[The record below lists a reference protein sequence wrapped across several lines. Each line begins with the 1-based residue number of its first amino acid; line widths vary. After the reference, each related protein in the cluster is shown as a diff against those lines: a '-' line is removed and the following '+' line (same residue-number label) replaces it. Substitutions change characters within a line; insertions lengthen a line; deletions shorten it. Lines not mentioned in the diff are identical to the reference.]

1 MSLLKLFVA
10 GIIVVCIVALGG
22 MVVLAIFGS
31 LAVSFV
37 QWLEANPISRGV
49 FSLIGLVLIII
60 LFLAF
65 SKWVLRK
72 AVEQQL

>member
-10 GIIVVCIVALGG
+10 GIIVICIVALGG

-37 QWLEANPISRGV
+37 QWLEANPIWRGA
-49 FSLIGLVLIII
+49 FSLIGLVLIIV

-72 AVEQQL
+72 VV

>member
-1 MSLLKLFVA
+1 MSLLKLFIA
-10 GIIVVCIVALGG
+10 GIIVICILALGG
-22 MVVLAIFGS
+22 MVILAIFGS

-37 QWLEANPISRGV
+37 QWLEENPIWRGV
-49 FSLIGLVLIII
+49 FSLAGLVLIII

-72 AVEQQL
+72 AVE

>member
-10 GIIVVCIVALGG
+10 GIIVICILALGG
-22 MVVLAIFGS
+22 MVILAIFGS

-37 QWLEANPISRGV
+37 QWFEANPIWRGV
-49 FSLIGLVLIII
+49 FSLVGLVLIVV

-72 AVEQQL
+72 AVQIQ

>member
-1 MSLLKLFVA
+1 MSLLKLFIA
-10 GIIVVCIVALGG
+10 GIIVVCILALGG

-37 QWLEANPISRGV
+37 QWLEANPIWRGL
-49 FSLIGLVLIII
+49 FSLIGLVLIVV

-65 SKWVLRK
+65 SKWILRK
-72 AVEQQL
+72 AVE

>member
-10 GIIVVCIVALGG
+10 GIIVVCILALG
-22 MVVLAIFGS
+22 MVILAIFGS
-31 LAVSFV
+31 LTVSFV
-37 QWLEANPISRGV
+37 EWFETNPIWRGV
-49 FSLIGLVLIII
+49 FSLIGLVLIIV

-72 AVEQQL
+72 AVYI

>member
-10 GIIVVCIVALGG
+10 GIIVICIIALGG

-37 QWLEANPISRGV
+37 RWFEANPIWRGV
-49 FSLIGLVLIII
+49 LSLIGLVLIIV

-72 AVEQQL
+72 VV

>member
-10 GIIVVCIVALGG
+10 GIIVICILALGG

-31 LAVSFV
+31 IAVSFV
-37 QWLEANPISRGV
+37 QWLEANPIWRGAL
-49 FSLIGLVLIII
+49 SLVGLVLIVV

-72 AVEQQL
+72 AVE